1 MTLSVRNVSGLVY
14 VVIIALWAAVLIPM
28 WLRRHAE
35 SLEVRST
42 SQFSAAMQMLNS
54 GAKVET
60 PVGPRD
66 GRVADLGG
74 DDWLWEQHVAY
85 TTEVAAKRRV
95 RALVL
100 LVAVVLL
107 VIVHILTFFG
117 LSPKWIPILLAI
129 FLLAYLV
136 VTSRVAVHESM
147 HPFAIYEG
155 QRLTGKAPMW
165 SREIPSVDVVHR
177 TPRFDDQGR
186 SWDAAPRHELVEQEY
201 ATTEGARVRGS
212 GAPQRSRRET
222 EVQRRR
228 DTVARKR
235 RDTVTRKRR
244 DTEIQELLMAEEL
257 QRRDASAQGR
267 IDYRA
272 ETTPLPSRPGRYP
285 SRDWAVNE

>member
-1 MTLSVRNVSGLVY
+1 MSGLVY

-42 SQFSAAMQMLNS
+42 SEFSAAMQMLNS
-54 GAKVET
+54 GASVDT
-60 PVGPRD
+60 PVGPKD

-74 DDWLWEQHVAY
+74 DRWLWDQHVAY
-85 TTEVAAKRRV
+85 TSQVAAKRRG

-107 VIVHILTFFG
+107 LIVHVLTYVG
-117 LSPKWIPILLAI
+117 VSPKWVPILLAL
-129 FLLAYLV
+129 FLLAYLT
-136 VTSRVAVHESM
+136 VTSRVAVNESM

-155 QRLTGKAPMW
+155 ALLTGKSPMW
-165 SREIPSVDVVHR
+165 SKEIPSVDVVHPA
-177 TPRFDDQGR
+177 PRFDDQGR
-186 SWDAAPRHELVEQEY
+186 AWDAVPRHERPEPSY
-201 ATTEGARVRGS
+201 ATADGSRSQGS
-212 GAPQRSRRET
+212 GMARRSRRDT

-244 DTEIQELLMAEEL
+244 DTEIQELLMAEEF
-257 QRRDASAQGR
+257 QRRDAQR
-267 IDYRA
+267 RVDYRA

-285 SRDWAVNE
+285 GRDWAVNE